1 MLSFHVFEPSHKPGH
16 SAAMQPRSAS
26 MPGGNWNTEFLLHL
40 EQYLTTD
47 SNTVN
52 MSVCDSNTVNMWA
65 SCM

>member
-52 MSVCDSNTVNMWA
+52 M
-65 SCM
+65 